1 MAQRVGLFGGS
12 FNPIHNG
19 HLIVARAVAE
29 RMTLDHVILL
39 PSARPPHKGDRKLLD
54 GEHRAA
60 LVKLAIDGEPLFEF
74 SDFDLT
80 RDGPSY
86 TIDTV
91 MHFCQVL
98 GSQAELHWIIGADS
112 LSELTTWHRVRD
124 LVEACRIVTAARP
137 GWDAIDWTP
146 LRAMLSDAQVAALQ
160 AGVLPTPRIDIS
172 STDIRRRVREGRSIR
187 YLVPEPVWSYIDR
200 YALYRERACRSE
212 PGAPATG
219 SSAES

>member
-1 MAQRVGLFGGS
+1 MATRIGLYGGS

-29 RMTLDHVILL
+29 RLNLDHVILL

-54 GEHRAA
+54 GEHRGV
-60 LVKLAIDGEPLFEF
+60 LVKLAIIDEPLFEF

-80 RDGPSY
+80 REGPSY
-86 TIDTV
+86 TIETV
-91 MHFCQVL
+91 NHFRESL

-112 LSELTTWHRVRD
+112 LSELTTWHRARE
-124 LVEACRIVTAARP
+124 LVDACRIVTAARL
-137 GWDAIDWTP
+137 GWDAIDWIP

-187 YLVPEPVWSYIDR
+187 YLVPDPVRSYIEING
-200 YALYRERACRSE
+200 LYRD
-212 PGAPATG
+212 AP
-219 SSAES
+219 